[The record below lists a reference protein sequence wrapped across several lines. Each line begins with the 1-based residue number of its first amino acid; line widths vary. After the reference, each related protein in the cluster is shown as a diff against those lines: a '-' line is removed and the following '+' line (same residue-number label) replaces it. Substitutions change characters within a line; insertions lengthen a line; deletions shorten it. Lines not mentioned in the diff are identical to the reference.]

1 MLPRPLSA
9 PRHLGVRYCSDVH
22 TFGTS
27 TPGAD
32 EGNSRPNF
40 GPSWVRIETGRNG
53 PFRKMASLKPPNVI
67 RRQEFREFVGRPLE
81 VRRDVRQGR
90 AENVLEILNSKS
102 GFCLTFSVWLV
113 ATSKNKRSVKTYTG
127 SPRMALRK
135 GEDVSARPARPDYP
149 NVALGRLQKVFESGF
164 G

>member
-1 MLPRPLSA
+1 MFAQFLSA
-9 PRHLGVRYCSDVH
+9 PRPLRVRYCNDVH
-22 TFGTS
+22 TYGTS
-27 TPGAD
+27 TPGAAG
-32 EGNSRPNF
+32 ENSCPKS

-90 AENVLEILNSKS
+90 AENVLEIFNSKS
-102 GFCLTFSVWLV
+102 GFCLTFLVWLV

-127 SPRMALRK
+127 SPRRALKEGR
-135 GEDVSARPARPDYP
+135 
-149 NVALGRLQKVFESGF
+149 GRLGPAGQAGLPGF
-164 G
+164 RAWTFAKSF